1 VTAER
6 DPAPG
11 AAGDGAGGNGTA
23 GPRTRGATAAT
34 APPPVPAPAPRVGTS
49 SARRVRA
56 QAGMELRLTLRNAEN
71 LLVTFGIP
79 LGLLVFL
86 ARVDVLPRAPGDP
99 LAFLVPGVLA
109 LSVMSSAMV
118 ALAIATGFER
128 SWLVL
133 KRLGATPLRR
143 AELIAAKALAVLAI
157 LAVQVGAVLAVASG
171 VLGYRPGAGAL
182 WLVPVALALGTAA
195 FAGLGLALAGGLPAS
210 TTLALANGLYVVLLL
225 VSGLVFPL
233 DRLPGW
239 LAAAATVLPAAA
251 LADLLR
257 AGLGA
262 GAAGVAADLA
272 VLAAWAVGAVA
283 LAVRVFRWE

>member
-1 VTAER
+1 
-6 DPAPG
+6 
-11 AAGDGAGGNGTA
+11 
-23 GPRTRGATAAT
+23 
-34 APPPVPAPAPRVGTS
+34 
-49 SARRVRA
+49 
-56 QAGMELRLTLRNAEN
+56 MELRLTLRNGEN

-86 ARVDVLPRAPGDP
+86 ARVDVVPRAPGDP

-143 AELIAAKALAVLAI
+143 GELIAAKSLAVLAI
-157 LAVQVGAVLAVASG
+157 LAVQVVAVLAVATG

-182 WLVPVALALGTAA
+182 WLVPVALGLGTAA
-195 FAGLGLALAGGLPAS
+195 FAGLGLAMAGGLPAS

-239 LAAAATVLPAAA
+239 LAARRRGPARRGARRPAARGSRRRGCGRGGDRPRGPGG
-251 LADLLR
+251 LGGRRRR
-257 AGLGA
+257 AGRARLPLG
-262 GAAGVAADLA
+262 
-272 VLAAWAVGAVA
+272 
-283 LAVRVFRWE
+283 VRRGPGPGGPSPEPGRSGRTGCLP